1 MLMRESL
8 LSLKSDILSGVGNNP
23 IHGQICLYRK
33 FLESPNQQS
42 GDKKSRHADH
52 DG

>member
-1 MLMRESL
+1 MLKRESL
-8 LSLKSDILSGVGNNP
+8 LSLKNVILSGVGNNP
-23 IHGQICLYRK
+23 IHGQICLSA

-42 GDKKSRHADH
+42 GDKKNRHADH